1 MAEDT
6 ASDAGSSAYSWNSE
20 DEPPKEL
27 GGEEFKCTFDAAVV
41 RYLLGARKAEV
52 QQFKADPALLDRFD
66 RQYRV
71 GAY

>member
-1 MAEDT
+1 M
-6 ASDAGSSAYSWNSE
+6 G
-20 DEPPKEL
+20 KEL
-27 GGEEFKCTFDAAVV
+27 LADNYAAVV

-52 QQFKADPALLDRFD
+52 QQFQADAGLLDRFD